1 EIAARRARAGEARF
15 SPAAAEA
22 SGEIVVRCEGVSF
35 AWPGAPA
42 PVVRDF
48 DALVLRGEKIGVIGP
63 NGAGKTTLLRLLLGS
78 LAPQR
83 GKIAAGSRVSPV
95 FLDQLRDELRPDATV
110 AEAVADGRDRVAV
123 DGTTR
128 HVLGYLQD
136 FLFSPDRARTPVS
149 ALSGGEKA
157 RLLLARLFLKPG
169 NLLVLDEPTNDLDVE
184 TLEILED
191 RLVAYPGTIL
201 LASHDRDF
209 LDHVATSSFVLL
221 GNGRVHVCPGGY
233 ADWEREKP
241 AVLARLAEEDR
252 RCGGAAAASPEAA
265 AGARAQPQKAPVP
278 PAAGDPDPPAPKRPA
293 RLGFNEK
300 RELAALPAKIEA
312 LESEIS
318 ALEATLSDGTA
329 YARDPVRAAAD
340 AARLPAARSDLE
352 TVLERWMALE
362 ELAAK

>member
-1 EIAARRARAGEARF
+1 M
-15 SPAAAEA
+15 
-22 SGEIVVRCEGVSF
+22 
-35 AWPGAPA
+35 
-42 PVVRDF
+42 
-48 DALVLRGEKIGVIGP
+48 
-63 NGAGKTTLLRLLLGS
+63 T
-78 LAPQR
+78 
-83 GKIAAGSRVSPV
+83 
-95 FLDQLRDELRPDATV
+95 
-110 AEAVADGRDRVAV
+110 V

-136 FLFSPDRARTPVS
+136 FLFAPDRARTPVS

-184 TLEILED
+184 TLELLED

-252 RCGGAAAASPEAA
+252 RRNGGAVAASPAS
-265 AGARAQPQKAPVP
+265 APES
-278 PAAGDPDPPAPKRPA
+278 PAPKRSA

-312 LESEIS
+312 LESEIA
-318 ALEATLSDGTA
+318 ALEAALCDGTA

-340 AARLPAARSDLE
+340 AARLPAARSELE